1 MLKVFSLPGVRVSL
15 VSNDCALHAS
25 AEHLLEQL
33 RTARSRGA
41 PTLPALGVVET
52 PSEKGNLTEKQP
64 YWRGA
69 SGTAARMGLRSSCNE
84 TRRGARPLPTRP
96 GATCCPITQ
105 KHAKKQ
111 GTQKGAGGVCENGS

>member
-1 MLKVFSLPGVRVSL
+1 MLKVFSLPDVRVSL

-25 AEHLLEQL
+25 AEHLLGQL

-64 YWRGA
+64 TERDKGV
-69 SGTAARMGLRSSCNE
+69 SG
-84 TRRGARPLPTRP
+84 
-96 GATCCPITQ
+96 
-105 KHAKKQ
+105 
-111 GTQKGAGGVCENGS
+111 